1 MNFLVSADKNWAI
14 GKNGRPLVTI
24 PAERQLLLKETAGK
38 TVVMGRRT
46 LETLPG
52 GQPLGG
58 RTNLVLSEDP
68 SFKIR
73 GAEVCRNMQEALDRL
88 RDIPSGGYLCDRWRQ
103 YFQTVSALLRY
114 HSPDSYRLC
123 V

>member
-88 RDIPSGGYLCDRWRQ
+88 RDIPSGDIY
-103 YFQTVSALLRY
+103 V
-114 HSPDSYRLC
+114 
-123 V
+123 